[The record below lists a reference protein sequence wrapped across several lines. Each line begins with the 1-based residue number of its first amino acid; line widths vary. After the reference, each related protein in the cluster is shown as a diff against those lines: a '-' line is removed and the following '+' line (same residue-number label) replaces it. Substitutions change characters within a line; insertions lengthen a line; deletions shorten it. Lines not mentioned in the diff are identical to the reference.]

1 MSIYFILPT
10 FLMRRL
16 LFLSI
21 LQIKPTD
28 SERSS
33 NLSKVTQP
41 GVGALNLEVGI
52 FEITYCRELLK
63 LRGSQKS

>member
-1 MSIYFILPT
+1 MFIYFILPA
-10 FLMRRL
+10 FLMRWS
-16 LFLSI
+16 LFLPI

-33 NLSKVTQP
+33 NLSNVTQP
-41 GVGALNLEVGI
+41 GVGALNLEVGM
-52 FEITYCRELLK
+52 FEFTYCRELLK